1 MEETFVNAVAMSAQ
15 LSQVGFFQ
23 YLIRRIS

>member
-15 LSQVGFFQ
+15 LSQVGFLQ
-23 YLIRRIS
+23 YLIQRVS